1 MTSILKARGL
11 AKQYGDFAALRD
23 VTFDVEPGSIVG
35 LIGPNGAGKTTT
47 LKSILGL
54 TDFSGE
60 LDVMGVDPRH
70 GRHLLM
76 ERVCFIAD
84 VGVLPRWL
92 KVSDAV
98 DYIQGVHPRF
108 NRAKAEAL
116 IAATDIRP
124 KAKVK
129 ELSKGMVTQLH
140 LALIL
145 AIDVELL
152 VLDEPTIGLDILYRK
167 EFYDRLLNDYFD
179 HETSIIIST
188 HQVEEIESLLS
199 HLLFIN
205 RGEIVLDCAMDDLSE
220 RFTQV
225 LVNPESFAAAEALAP
240 LSSKD
245 LLGKKMMIF
254 EDVGKEEL
262 ANLGELHVPSV
273 SDLFVAKL
281 HRGEKPARGEV

>member
-1 MTSILKARGL
+1 MRKS
-11 AKQYGDFAALRD
+11 YGDFEALRD
-23 VTFDVEPGSIVG
+23 VTFTVEPGAIVG

-54 TDFSGE
+54 TDFDGD
-60 LDVMGVDPRH
+60 LDVMGVDPRN
-70 GRHLLM
+70 GRHHLM
-76 ERVCFIAD
+76 ENVCFIAD

-92 KVSDAV
+92 KVKDAV

-108 NRAKAEAL
+108 DRSKAEAL
-116 IAATDIRP
+116 IAETDIRP
-124 KAKVK
+124 NAKVSQ
-129 ELSKGMVTQLH
+129 LSKGMVTQLH

-145 AIDVELL
+145 AINVELL

-179 HETSIIIST
+179 HETSIIVST

-220 RFTQV
+220 RYHQV
-225 LVNPESFAAAEALAP
+225 LVPPEHVSEAEAIGP
-240 LSSKD
+240 LLSRD
-245 LLGKKMMIF
+245 LLGKKNMIF
-254 EDVGKEEL
+254 EDVPLQTLE
-262 ANLGELHVPSV
+262 ALGEIHVPSV
-273 SDLFVAKL
+273 SDLFVAKMQ
-281 HRGEKPARGEV
+281 RGEV

>member
-1 MTSILKARGL
+1 MSHVVKAEHLR
-11 AKQYGDFAALRD
+11 KSYGDFDAISD
-23 VTFDVEPGSIVG
+23 VTFEIEPGSIVG

-54 TDFSGE
+54 TSFEGE
-60 LDVMGVDPRH
+60 LDVLGVDPRH
-70 GRHLLM
+70 GRHHIM

-92 KVSDAV
+92 KVKDAI
-98 DYIQGVHPRF
+98 DYIEGVHPKF
-108 NRAKAEAL
+108 NRSKAEEL
-116 IAATDIRP
+116 IRATDIRP
-124 KAKVK
+124 DRKVSQ
-129 ELSKGMVTQLH
+129 LSKGMVTQLH

-205 RGEIVLDCAMDDLSE
+205 RGEIVLDCSMDDLSE
-220 RFTQV
+220 QYRQV
-225 LVNPESFAAAEALAP
+225 LVSPEHVAEALALGP
-240 LSSKD
+240 LVSKD
-245 LLGKKMMIF
+245 MLGKKSMIF
-254 EDVGKEEL
+254 EHADAEVL
-262 ANLGELHVPSV
+262 QRLGELHVPSV
-273 SDLFVAKL
+273 TDLFVAKMQ
-281 HRGEKPARGEV
+281 RGGS